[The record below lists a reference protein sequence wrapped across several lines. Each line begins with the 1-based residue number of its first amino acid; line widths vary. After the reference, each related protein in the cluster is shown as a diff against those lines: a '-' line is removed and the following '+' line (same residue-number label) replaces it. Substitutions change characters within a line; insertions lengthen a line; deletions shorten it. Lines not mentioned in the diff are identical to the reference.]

1 MNEKTLHK
9 ISYGVYIVSS
19 KDKEKFNGQI
29 ANALFQVTAQPQTIA
44 MSINTENL
52 THEYLMKS
60 KVFSVSILSQQ
71 TPMPFIGT
79 FGFKSGRI
87 IDKFKNVTYKT
98 GITGAPIVLDHTL
111 GYFEGTIHHHLP
123 VGTHTIFIGTITNAE
138 ILTNE
143 HPMTY
148 AYYHEVKG
156 GVSPKTAPTYSGAAD
171 SIQKKKEEQKM
182 NKYVCTVC
190 GYEYD
195 PAKGDPENNIPPGT
209 PFEKIPDSWVCPIC
223 GAGKDA
229 FEIQ

>member
-1 MNEKTLHK
+1 MNETTLHK

-19 KDKEKFNGQI
+19 KNGEKFNGQI
-29 ANALFQVTAQPQTIA
+29 ANALFQVTAHPPTIA
-44 MSINTENL
+44 MSINTQNL
-52 THEYLMKS
+52 THEYLLKS
-60 KVFSVSILSQQ
+60 KVFSVSILSEQ

-79 FGFKSGRI
+79 FGFKSGRN
-87 IDKFKNVTYKT
+87 IDKFNNVSYKI

-111 GYFEGTIHHHLP
+111 AYLEGTIQNSIQT
-123 VGTHTIFIGTITNAE
+123 GTHTVFIGRVENAE
-138 ILTNE
+138 ILSSDK
-143 HPMTY
+143 PMTY
-148 AYYHEVKG
+148 AYYHEIKG

-171 SIQKKKEEQKM
+171 QKKKKEEPKM

-195 PAKGDPENNIPPGT
+195 PAQGDPDNNIPPGT
-209 PFEKIPDSWVCPIC
+209 PFEKLPDSWVCPVC